1 MEEYKG
7 KVYFFKKGKKDRY
20 VSYTDLGKVIIGDNC
35 KSEGYYNLTE
45 VTEKETVIIA
55 KVKKYLYDYYDEMTY
70 EDFKELVLE
79 RGYKLAF
86 EQPFQRKYHMSG
98 EDDKCTDEMR
108 LVVYNK
114 DLNMII
120 VADSIN
126 SMSLFN
132 SVCCYC
138 YGVNGNYL
146 VKNKLFSHGSSNLT
160 VFDLTYSY
168 SYGISRPLHRVES
181 YCYEDTLSKI
191 KRCDAPSGWTYTENP
206 TDNFK
211 YYEDRFLNQCPKEL
225 RDWFE

>member
-7 KVYFFKKGKKDRY
+7 KVYFFKKGKKDKY

-45 VTEKETVIIA
+45 VTEKETVVIA
-55 KVKKYLYDYYDEMTY
+55 KVKKCLYDYYDEMNY

-98 EDDKCTDEMR
+98 EGDKCTDEMR

-168 SYGISRPLHRVES
+168 SYGISRPLHRVEA

>member
-1 MEEYKG
+1 
-7 KVYFFKKGKKDRY
+7 
-20 VSYTDLGKVIIGDNC
+20 
-35 KSEGYYNLTE
+35 
-45 VTEKETVIIA
+45 
-55 KVKKYLYDYYDEMTY
+55 
-70 EDFKELVLE
+70 
-79 RGYKLAF
+79 
-86 EQPFQRKYHMSG
+86 
-98 EDDKCTDEMR
+98 
-108 LVVYNK
+108 
-114 DLNMII
+114 MII

-168 SYGISRPLHRVES
+168 SYGVSRPLHRVET

-225 RDWFE
+225 RDWFK